1 MRAPDLGAIPGARWS
16 IVIGNEVFLGIPD
29 DIAAAA
35 FSTPEWETFF
45 YWGLLRPLLCSA
57 LQGGITYW
65 WGLRIQP
72 GPGWFWM
79 LTPETISSPGS
90 APRRTDSFAINYSNP
105 ETCYVIFFNF
115 AGLYTSSDLHIERM
129 IDAIWRAMLSF
140 ARFGFVPPSSN
151 C

>member
-1 MRAPDLGAIPGARWS
+1 MRTPDLGAVPGARWS
-16 IVIGNEVFLGIPD
+16 IMIGNEFFLGIPD
-29 DIAAAA
+29 DIAAAV
-35 FSTPEWETFF
+35 FSTPEWEPPF
-45 YWGLLRPLLCSA
+45 YLGLLRPLLYLA
-57 LQGGITYW
+57 LRGGIACT

-72 GPGWFWM
+72 GPRVVWM

-90 APRRTDSFAINYSNP
+90 APGRTDFFTTSQSSP
-105 ETCYVIFFNF
+105 ETNYAIFFSL
-115 AGLYTSSDLHIERM
+115 AEWYTSSDFHIERM

>member
-1 MRAPDLGAIPGARWS
+1 M
-16 IVIGNEVFLGIPD
+16 IGNEFFLGIPD

-35 FSTPEWETFF
+35 FSTPEWEPSF
-45 YWGLLRPLLCSA
+45 YWGLLRPLLCLA
-57 LQGGITYW
+57 LQGGIACE

-72 GPGWFWM
+72 GPQFVLI
-79 LTPETISSPGS
+79 LTPETISSPGC
-90 APRRTDSFAINYSNP
+90 APRRTDSFTINSSNP
-105 ETCYVIFFNF
+105 ETCYVILFNF